1 MRCDE
6 LMKRDVRSV
15 RPQDTAQLA
24 AQRMRDEN
32 LGFLP
37 VCDDSGQVLG
47 TITDRDLAIRV
58 LAGGMPADT
67 HVEDVFT
74 HEVIACDPADDLHD
88 AQAMMARFHKSRIM
102 CLDAGQRL
110 VGVISLSDIAQQ
122 ASEARAART
131 LRQISQ
137 REVRA

>member
-1 MRCDE
+1 MRCEE
-6 LMKRDVRSV
+6 LMKRDVQSI
-15 RPQDTAQLA
+15 RPQDTVQLA

-58 LAGGMPADT
+58 LAGGMSAET
-67 HVEDVFT
+67 RIEDVFT
-74 HEVIACDPADDLHD
+74 HEVIACHPADDLYE
-88 AQAMMARFHKSRIM
+88 AQAMMGRYHKSRIM
-102 CLDAGQRL
+102 CLDAGERL

-122 ASEARAART
+122 SSEARAART
-131 LRQISQ
+131 LRQVSQ
-137 REVRA
+137 REARA

>member
-1 MRCDE
+1 MRCEE
-6 LMKRDVRSV
+6 LMKRDVQSI
-15 RPQDTAQLA
+15 RPQDTVQLA

-58 LAGGMPADT
+58 LAGGMSGET
-67 HVEDVFT
+67 RIEDVFT
-74 HEVIACDPADDLHD
+74 HEVIACHPSDDLYD
-88 AQAMMARFHKSRIM
+88 AQAMMGRYHKSRIM
-102 CLDAGQRL
+102 CLDAGERL

-122 ASEARAART
+122 SSEARAART
-131 LRQISQ
+131 LRQVSQ
-137 REVRA
+137 REARA